1 MTPAGLKSAVH
12 VIWAKGLKMSMTD
25 SIQARTRD
33 EERPIVLLRYSAERV
48 EEINRWIIPETLP
61 PGMVPAPDRSAEE
74 PIQMREDYSPINE
87 SQFSINRR
95 TLS

>member
-1 MTPAGLKSAVH
+1 MTPAGLKSTAH
-12 VIWAKGLKMSMTD
+12 VSWTKWLKMLMTD
-25 SIQARTRD
+25 SIQTRTRD

-48 EEINRWIIPETLP
+48 AEIKRWIIPETLP
-61 PGMVPAPDRSAEE
+61 PGKVFAPDRSTEE
-74 PIQMREDYSPINE
+74 PIQMCEDYLPTNE